1 MSSQPAQP
9 KLLPPFRFRD
19 YSYPLGVLKY
29 RRLFKRAPR
38 WSRDELEAWSRERRV
53 AIVTHAYDNVPYY
66 RHLFDAHG
74 IRPSEVGQPEV
85 WEQIPLLEKEIV
97 RANTDDL
104 ISRTVNP
111 KRMMWVTTSGSTGMQ
126 LRILLDHNINA
137 AAFALFWRAWGSG
150 GYYHLGQRHAIMK
163 GVFYEAGWRYNR
175 AIRALELSTARVGPE
190 NVGLFRDLIIK
201 YKPRF
206 MRGYPSAM
214 YLFSRLLRE
223 RGLDLHVPMI
233 ITGSETLYDFQRRE
247 IENVLGARVYNHY
260 THWERCASVLE
271 CDAGRMHAQLDYGF
285 HEILGEDGRPVPPN
299 VNGVVTVTTMHNL
312 AMPFIRY
319 RTGDIASWSSE
330 TCECGQ
336 SFPVINRIEGR
347 QTDYLVA
354 EDGEL
359 ISGTFAAAGL
369 WHLPHLMYSQIVQK
383 ELGRIEVRIVKGE
396 GYREPESTD
405 AVMSAIC
412 ARVGPGLQID
422 LRFCGLE
429 DLERN
434 PVGKIRQCFN
444 RLTPEDL
451 ARVNIPVS
459 WGLHMARTP
468 GGDRN

>member
-1 MSSQPAQP
+1 MASSSPPPKQLPA
-9 KLLPPFRFRD
+9 FRFRD
-19 YSYPLGVLKY
+19 YSSPLRVLKY
-29 RRLFKRAPR
+29 HRLFKKAPY
-38 WSRDELEAWSRERRV
+38 WSRDELEAWSRARRV
-53 AIVTHAYDNVPYY
+53 AILTHAYENVPYY
-66 RHLFDAHG
+66 RKLLDAQG
-74 IRPSEVGQPEV
+74 IQPAEVGRPEV
-85 WEQIPLLEKEIV
+85 WQQIPLLEKEIV

-104 ISRTVNP
+104 ISRAVDP
-111 KRMMWVTTSGSTGMQ
+111 DKMMWVTTSGSTGMQ
-126 LRILLDHNINA
+126 LRILLDPNINA

-163 GVFYEAGWRYNR
+163 GVFYEKGWRYNR
-175 AIRALELSTARVGPE
+175 SIRALELSTARVGPE
-190 NVGLFRDLIIK
+190 TVTLFRDLILK

-223 RGLDLHVPMI
+223 RNLDLHIPMI
-233 ITGSETLYDFQRRE
+233 ITGSETLYDFQRKE
-247 IENVLGARVYNHY
+247 IESVLRTRIYNHY

-271 CDAGRMHAQLDYGF
+271 CDAGRMHAQLDYGY
-285 HEILGEDGRPVPPN
+285 HEILGEDGLPVPPN

-319 RTGDIASWSSE
+319 RTGDIASWSTE

-336 SFPVINRIEGR
+336 SFPIINKIEGR
-347 QTDYLVA
+347 QTDYLVGPG
-354 EDGEL
+354 GEL

-369 WHLPHLMYSQIVQK
+369 WQLPNLMYSQIVQK
-383 ELGRIEVRIVKGE
+383 ELGKIEVRIVKGE
-396 GYREPESTD
+396 GYREPESTQL
-405 AVMSAIC
+405 VYSAIR
-412 ARVGPGLQID
+412 ARVGEGLHID

-444 RLTPEDL
+444 RLSAEDL

-459 WGLHMARTP
+459 WGLHMVKL
-468 GGDRN
+468 GDAEAH

>member
-1 MSSQPAQP
+1 MASQSAQP
-9 KLLPPFRFRD
+9 KQLPPFRFKD
-19 YSYPLGVLKY
+19 YSYPFGVLKY
-29 RRLFKRAPR
+29 HRLFKKAPY
-38 WSRDELEAWSRERRV
+38 WSREELEAWSRASRV
-53 AIVTHAYDNVPYY
+53 AIVTHAYENVPYY
-66 RHLFDAHG
+66 RRLFDAHG
-74 IRPSEVGQPEV
+74 IRPSEVGRPEV
-85 WEQIPLLEKEIV
+85 WERIPLLDKEIV

-104 ISRTVNP
+104 ISRTADP

-126 LRILLDHNINA
+126 LRILLDEHINA

-175 AIRALELSTARVGPE
+175 AIRALELSTARVGPQTVE
-190 NVGLFRDLIIK
+190 LFRNLILK
-201 YKPRF
+201 YRPRF

-223 RGLDLHVPMI
+223 RGLDLHIPMI

-247 IENVLGARVYNHY
+247 IESVLGARVYNHY

-271 CDAGRMHAQLDYGF
+271 CDEGRMHAQLDYGY
-285 HEILGEDGRPVPPN
+285 HEILGEDGQAAPPD

-312 AMPFIRY
+312 AMPLIRY
-319 RTGDIASWSSE
+319 RTGDIASWSSGS
-330 TCECGQ
+330 CGCGQ
-336 SFPVINRIEGR
+336 AFPIINKIEGR
-347 QTDYLVA
+347 QTDYLVSA
-354 EDGEL
+354 EGDL
-359 ISGTFAAAGL
+359 ISGTFAAAAL
-369 WHLPHLMYSQIVQK
+369 WTLPNLMYSQIVQK
-383 ELGRIEVRIVKGE
+383 ELGKIEVRIVKGE
-396 GYREPESTD
+396 GYREPQSTE
-405 AVMSAIC
+405 AVISAVR

-444 RLTPEDL
+444 RLSAEDL

-459 WGLHMARTP
+459 WGLHMAKAS
-468 GGDRN
+468 GGDQG